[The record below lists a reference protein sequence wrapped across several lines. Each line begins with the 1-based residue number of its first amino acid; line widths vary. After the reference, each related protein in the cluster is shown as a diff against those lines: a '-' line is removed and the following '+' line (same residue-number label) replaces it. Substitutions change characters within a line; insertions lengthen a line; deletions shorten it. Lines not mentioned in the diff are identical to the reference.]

1 MAWCS
6 GMLSGRP
13 AVHARGGP
21 VRWMLAWVV
30 GLACAWL
37 ACEGMLA
44 RSEAAMLGVAAVV
57 LASVG
62 VGLARR
68 GSSVGA

>member
-1 MAWCS
+1 
-6 GMLSGRP
+6 
-13 AVHARGGP
+13 